1 MLNALIGSRSLS
13 LMFPVVD
20 GLRSIEFG
28 TPGESRTRLVNFIV
42 NENKRATAGLLNDY
56 AKESEPVESVGEC
69 LAMLDNSDQHVAT
82 LRVTRVEVSRF
93 IDVPDEFALAE
104 AEGDLN
110 AADFRASHSDYWT
123 RAGETISDK
132 TQIVQVYFD
141 LLTHRLRPL
150 QSSDADWIFPAC
162 QDTEIQRWTK
172 IPRPYTR
179 DHAESFV
186 IDQNGELSANAI
198 INSRTGEPAGI
209 AGIHHIKDGVATVGY
224 WVAPGA
230 RRTGA
235 ASTALKILPT
245 IAKRLGEVKTLRAI
259 IAETNIASRATA
271 ERAGFKI
278 ARKSAEQ
285 CPDGANQTAAFD
297 FELTTNY

>member
-1 MLNALIGSRSLS
+1 
-13 LMFPVVD
+13 MFKVVD
-20 GLRSIEFG
+20 NLRSIEFG
-28 TPGESRTRLVNFIV
+28 TPGESRARLIDFIV
-42 NENKRATAGLLNDY
+42 NGNKRATAGLLNDY

-69 LAMLDNSDQHVAT
+69 LAMLDNDNQHVAT

-110 AADFRASHSDYWT
+110 AADFRASHSEYWS
-123 RAGETISDK
+123 RIGETITDE
-132 TQIVQVYFD
+132 TQIVQVYFE

-150 QSSDADWIFPAC
+150 QSSDAEWIYHAC
-162 QDTEIQRWTK
+162 QDAEVQRWTQ

-179 DHAESFV
+179 DHAKSFV
-186 IDQNGELSANAI
+186 ADQNGELLANAI
-198 INSRTGEPAGI
+198 IDSRTGEPAGV
-209 AGIHHIKDGVATVGY
+209 AGIHHIKNGVATVGY
-224 WVAPGA
+224 WIAPQA
-230 RRTGA
+230 RRAGA

-245 IAKRLGEVKTLRAI
+245 IARRLGDAQTVRAI
-259 IAETNIASRATA
+259 IAETNVASRATA

-285 CPDGANQTAAFD
+285 CPDGTAQTTALD
-297 FELTTNY
+297 YELTSQQ

>member
-1 MLNALIGSRSLS
+1 V
-13 LMFPVVD
+13 FKVVD
-20 GLRSIEFG
+20 NLRSIEFG
-28 TPGESRTRLVNFIV
+28 TPGESRARLIDFIV
-42 NENKRATAGLLNDY
+42 NGNKRATAGLLDDY

-69 LAMLDNSDQHVAT
+69 LAMLDNSYQHVAT

-110 AADFRASHSDYWT
+110 AADFRASHSEYWS
-123 RAGETISDK
+123 RIGETITDE
-132 TQIVQVYFD
+132 TQIVQVYFE

-150 QSSDADWIFPAC
+150 QSSDAEWIYHAC
-162 QDTEIQRWTK
+162 QDAEVQRWTQ

-179 DHAESFV
+179 DHAKSFV
-186 IDQNGELSANAI
+186 ADQNGELLANAI
-198 INSRTGEPAGI
+198 IDSRTGEPAGV
-209 AGIHHIKDGVATVGY
+209 AGIHHIKNGVATVGY
-224 WVAPGA
+224 WIAPQA
-230 RRTGA
+230 RRAGA

-245 IAKRLGEVKTLRAI
+245 IARRLGDAQTVRAI
-259 IAETNIASRATA
+259 IAETNVASRATA

-285 CPDGANQTAAFD
+285 CPDGTAQTTALD
-297 FELTTNY
+297 YELTSQQ

>member
-1 MLNALIGSRSLS
+1 
-13 LMFPVVD
+13 MFKVVD
-20 GLRSIEFG
+20 NLRSIEFG
-28 TPGESRTRLVNFIV
+28 TPGESRARLIDFIV
-42 NENKRATAGLLNDY
+42 NGNKRATAGLLDDY
-56 AKESEPVESVGEC
+56 AKESEPIESVGEC

-110 AADFRASHSDYWT
+110 AADFRASHSEYWS
-123 RAGETISDK
+123 RIGETVTDE
-132 TQIVQVYFD
+132 TQIVQVYFE

-150 QSSDADWIFPAC
+150 QSSDAEWIYHAC
-162 QDTEIQRWTK
+162 QDSEVQRWTQ

-179 DHAESFV
+179 DHAKSFV
-186 IDQNGELSANAI
+186 ADQNGELLANAI
-198 INSRTGEPAGI
+198 INSRTGEPAGV
-209 AGIHHIKDGVATVGY
+209 AGIHHIKNGVATVGY
-224 WVAPGA
+224 WIAPQA
-230 RRTGA
+230 RRAGA

-245 IAKRLGEVKTLRAI
+245 IARRLGDAQTVRAI
-259 IAETNIASRATA
+259 IAETNVASRATA

-285 CPDGANQTAAFD
+285 CPDGTAQTTALNY
-297 FELTTNY
+297 ELTSQQ

>member
-1 MLNALIGSRSLS
+1 
-13 LMFPVVD
+13 MFKVVD
-20 GLRSIEFG
+20 NLRSIEFG
-28 TPGESRTRLVNFIV
+28 TPDESRTRLIDFII
-42 NENKRATAGLLNDY
+42 NGNKRATAGLLDDY

-82 LRVTRVEVSRF
+82 LRVTRVEISRF

-110 AADFRASHSDYWT
+110 AADFRASHSDYWS
-123 RAGETISDK
+123 RIGETITDE
-132 TQIVQVYFD
+132 TQIVQVYFE

-150 QSSDADWIFPAC
+150 QSSDAKWIYHAC
-162 QDTEIQRWTK
+162 QDAEVQHWTK

-179 DHAESFV
+179 EHAKSFV
-186 IDQNGELSANAI
+186 VDQNGELLANAI
-198 INSRTGEPAGI
+198 INSRTGETAGV

-224 WVAPGA
+224 WIAPQA
-230 RRTGA
+230 RRAGA
-235 ASTALKILPT
+235 ASTALKILPS
-245 IAKRLGEVKTLRAI
+245 IVKRLGDAQTVRAI
-259 IAETNIASRATA
+259 IAETNVASRATA

-285 CPDGANQTAAFD
+285 CPDGANQTTALDYEFT
-297 FELTTNY
+297 FERFN